1 MAASPARVVSLVPSL
16 TETVFA
22 LGAAGSLVGRTRY
35 CVEPAAGV
43 EPVPAVGGPKD
54 PDVDALLGLK
64 PTLVLMSVEENRR
77 EDYDRLRASGVDI
90 LPVRVRAVT
99 DVGPVILELGRRL
112 GAGDA
117 ARAMAA
123 EVEGAAEAVVSF
135 VNDIQRAAAQS
146 LLHSF
151 CPIWREPWMVASQ
164 GTYLADVL
172 RRVGLPSLLHLAE
185 APGVPAYREV
195 ALDEIVELDP
205 GIVLLPS
212 EPYPFGPDDRDEVL
226 SWPIRASR
234 EQQVHLIDG
243 RMLTWYGARTPSA
256 LHALSL
262 LALRWVGVEEEPP
275 AVPPTVH

>member
-1 MAASPARVVSLVPSL
+1 MAERPPRVVSLVPSL

-22 LGAAGSLVGRTRY
+22 LGAGGSLVGRTRY
-35 CVEPAAGV
+35 CIEPAADVGQV
-43 EPVPAVGGPKD
+43 PVVGGPKD
-54 PDVDALLGLK
+54 PDIPELLALRPG
-64 PTLVLMSVEENRR
+64 LVLMSVEENRR
-77 EDYDRLRASGVDI
+77 EDYDRLRASGIDI
-90 LPVRVRAVT
+90 LPVRVRAVS
-99 DVGPVILELGRRL
+99 DVAPVILELGRRL
-112 GAGDA
+112 GAVDA

-135 VNDIQRAAAQS
+135 VNDIQRASAQS

-151 CPIWREPWMVASQ
+151 CPVWREPWMVASQ

-185 APGVPAYREV
+185 APGVASYREV
-195 ALDEIVELDP
+195 ALDEIVEVDP

-226 SWPIRASR
+226 SWPIRACR
-234 EQQVHLIDG
+234 EQQVHLVDG
-243 RMLTWYGARTPSA
+243 RMLTWYGARTASA

>member
-1 MAASPARVVSLVPSL
+1 M
-16 TETVFA
+16 
-22 LGAAGSLVGRTRY
+22 
-35 CVEPAAGV
+35 
-43 EPVPAVGGPKD
+43 
-54 PDVDALLGLK
+54 
-64 PTLVLMSVEENRR
+64 
-77 EDYDRLRASGVDI
+77 
-90 LPVRVRAVT
+90 T

>member
-1 MAASPARVVSLVPSL
+1 MVDRNVRLVSLVPSL

-22 LGAAGSLVGRTRY
+22 LGAAETLAGRTRY
-35 CVEPAAGV
+35 CVEPV
-43 EPVPAVGGPKD
+43 KDVDKVPAVGGPKD
-54 PDVDALLGLK
+54 PDLPGILALR

-77 EDYDRLRASGVDI
+77 EDHDKLRAEGVEI
-90 LPVRVRAVT
+90 LPVRVRSVA
-99 DVGPVILELGRRL
+99 DVPPMILELGRRL
-112 GAGDA
+112 GALEA

-123 EVEGAAEAVVSF
+123 EIEGAAEAVVSF
-135 VNDIQRAAAQS
+135 VHDIQRASAQT

-151 CPIWREPWMVASQ
+151 CPVWREPWMVASQ
-164 GTYLADVL
+164 GTYLHDVL
-172 RRVGLPSLLHLAE
+172 RRVGLPSLLHHPE
-185 APGVPAYREV
+185 DPDSPAYRELE
-195 ALDEIVELDP
+195 ADEIVEVDP

-234 EQQVHLIDG
+234 DGQVHLVDG
-243 RMLTWYGARTPSA
+243 RMLTWYGARTASA

-275 AVPPTVH
+275 SAPPTFH